1 MKIYYPSIIEPP
13 LSLAF
18 SNLHTLH
25 TPCDIGE
32 HVHVSPRESC
42 RVQSATRLWPVDFTE
57 SRVSADVRP
66 PMPLVLL
73 RPLVFLACIVLDEEW
88 LQICKVREFLNC
100 VRHSHA
106 RQWLDVIYMDIIFSH
121 LLDVSGIPCSHLL
134 SDVFL
139 YLYLRTPDHST
150 GFSVF
155 FFRTQSK
162 NALCGAPHPCPQ
174 VASRRTHSTNILARA
189 VGAKRSPPTLP
200 TQSPQ
205 SAMGTCRRAPVHH
218 TKLLAFAART
228 RARNLLLAS
237 TRHTRL
243 FALAVCTDPSS
254 IMHSAKI
261 RGFVTQTRI
270 DPCHRVYRTRFV
282 CRYQLVWLKK
292 NRMIVHI

>member
-1 MKIYYPSIIEPP
+1 MVANTITKQLVANTRTKQLAGFYIFFISRHPSIIKISIQASSKIYYPSIIEPP

-32 HVHVSPRESC
+32 YVHVSPRESC

-155 FFRTQSK
+155 FFRTQLK

-205 SAMGTCRRAPVHH
+205 SVVAAYGTNTMH
-218 TKLLAFAART
+218 TAR
-228 RARNLLLAS
+228 
-237 TRHTRL
+237 
-243 FALAVCTDPSS
+243 
-254 IMHSAKI
+254 
-261 RGFVTQTRI
+261 
-270 DPCHRVYRTRFV
+270 
-282 CRYQLVWLKK
+282 
-292 NRMIVHI
+292 

>member
-1 MKIYYPSIIEPP
+1 MNTTTRRI
-13 LSLAF
+13 
-18 SNLHTLH
+18 LHTLH
-25 TPCDIGE
+25 TPCDISE
-32 HVHVSPRESC
+32 YVHVSPRESC

-155 FFRTQSK
+155 FFRTQLK

-189 VGAKRSPPTLP
+189 VGAKRSPPTVP

-254 IMHSAKI
+254 IMHSAII
-261 RGFVTQTRI
+261 RGFVTQTRS
-270 DPCHRVYRTRFV
+270 DP
-282 CRYQLVWLKK
+282 
-292 NRMIVHI
+292 